1 MEFVHKFMGVK
12 LVKKLRCVF
21 HLHNVK
27 IKTASFTNGKNTQDC
42 TSVVQLKILQE
53 SNIRDF
59 VFLQLYK
66 LNHCML
72 TFGSVKY

>member
-27 IKTASFTNGKNTQDC
+27 IKTASFTNGKDTQDC
-42 TSVVQLKILQE
+42 TSVVKILQE
-53 SNIRDF
+53 SIIRDF
-59 VFLQLYK
+59 VFYSFT
-66 LNHCML
+66 N
-72 TFGSVKY
+72 